1 MSMSNTELQK
11 KTDVNNQE
19 AESLRSKIL
28 TSTQEITEVEEEFK
42 EIQKIS

>member
-19 AESLRSKIL
+19 AERLRSKIL
-28 TSTQEITEVEEEFK
+28 TSTQEINEVEEEFK
-42 EIQKIS
+42 EI